1 MARLAADRLAGIA
14 GVEVLTPRETMA
26 TLVTFRIAGWTAE
39 PALEELSRRTFTIAR
54 TIPPLD
60 ALRISVG
67 FFTTAEEIERVATTV
82 ELLAAHT
89 PASLPQR
96 PRLTI
101 LGQGE
106 G

>member
-1 MARLAADRLAGIA
+1 LAGIP
-14 GVEVLTPRETMA
+14 GVEMLTPRDRMA
-26 TLVTFRIAGWTAE
+26 TLVTFRIAGWPPDA
-39 PALEELSRRTFTIAR
+39 ALTELNARIFAIAR
-54 TIPPLD
+54 TIPSLD

-82 ELLAAHT
+82 ELLAGHT
-89 PASLPQR
+89 PESLPQR
-96 PRLTI
+96 ARLTI